1 LAFYSEDCLKEKK
14 KTKNSFA
21 SGFWQNLMLLQLLL
35 TLNKMFLQMETAVEK
50 DLLLEF
56 PIETAL
62 LQSISVE
69 MLG

>member
-1 LAFYSEDCLKEKK
+1 
-14 KTKNSFA
+14 
-21 SGFWQNLMLLQLLL
+21 
-35 TLNKMFLQMETAVEK
+35 METAVEK